1 VIILKIR
8 FADDLTTG
16 DDVSNQIVCVPGTV
30 SLLYEGRSLKGF
42 EQTKHFLILG
52 RSLSNRRSVC
62 QRSFIF
68 SATSSQS
75 LPRFLYALICNSST
89 ITSTTVVLYYSIIA
103 YKARSR
109 GLHVRCESLRVF
121 TCSRGALALSPFYSS
136 FFFFFFS
143 R

>member
-1 VIILKIR
+1 MIILKIR

-89 ITSTTVVLYYSIIA
+89 ITSITTLLIIF
-103 YKARSR
+103 
-109 GLHVRCESLRVF
+109 VQ
-121 TCSRGALALSPFYSS
+121 LSSAIML
-136 FFFFFFS
+136 
-143 R
+143 